1 IFFFVVNHPPKF
13 RTPSIRYVLLGED
26 LPLQIQA
33 TDPDNRPINYS
44 LASTNA
50 QGYTF
55 TSGGL
60 LNYTMTSSESKTFTV
75 VATDECGAKDT
86 MTITL
91 KVLACPCQNE
101 GVCYPHPYHPRGS
114 GQYYC
119 TCQVGFNGSLCENN
133 IDDCHSA
140 ECGNGSC
147 VDGVNN
153 YTCRCYVG
161 YKGAFC
167 DEKVF
172 DCTNDTCFPGVN
184 CTETPGGVSCGPCPV
199 GLSGDGKTCLG

>member
-1 IFFFVVNHPPKF
+1 M
-13 RTPSIRYVLLGED
+13 GEK
-26 LPLQIQA
+26 LHLQIQA
-33 TDPDNRPINYS
+33 TDPDNRPVNYT
-44 LASTNA
+44 LATTNA
-50 QGYTF
+50 HDYTF

-91 KVLACPCQNE
+91 KLLTCPCQNE
-101 GVCYPHPYHPRGS
+101 GVCHPHPYHPRGS

-119 TCQVGFNGSLCENN
+119 ACPVGFNGSLCENN
-133 IDDCHSA
+133 IDDCYSA

-147 VDGVNN
+147 IDGVNN

-161 YKGAFC
+161 YKGALC
-167 DEKVF
+167 NERVYN
-172 DCTNDTCFPGVN
+172 CANDTCFPGVN
-184 CTETPGGVSCGPCPV
+184 CTEIPGSVSCGPCPV
-199 GLSGDGKTCLG
+199 G